1 MAIYPIT
8 RVSVG
13 DSLSVGVPA
22 INNAAQNLVVYS
34 ITRPSIPSPV
44 VVPLRNGAT
53 NFYTSFYFTV
63 NTAIVNSGALRF
75 IFGGAIVQPNVS
87 VGDQSLYGR
96 AKLTYGAQKTT
107 PLSIGVSSK
116 LPQPLIINGARGL
129 LLIDLTAINAVSNAK
144 NIPFHFGDTL
154 VGSVGLSNTGHYG
167 KAVLTTAFLIR
178 PLGINQGGQGVAT
191 TYGSPNKP
199 LDINLVVDKRFFEGR
214 LNFGGPDLVAQSG
227 AIEAGAFGS
236 SVVSKG
242 ADQIGPASINSFE
255 AGVPLTYTITDLA
268 LGQNHGILNPPFSR
282 NIVTQNSLNVGFYF
296 WDGYRLTTSGRQSSK
311 FGALVISTLQSY
323 ITPEGIAAFEYG
335 DALVGNKDIS
345 LEPAGIDSTSQPT
358 VPTII
363 NWARNIIAGGIRHG
377 VAGEPSVRHRHRYL
391 VPEALLSL
399 SIGRG
404 LTATHGVREVIGIGK
419 SNNLHGTAWIS
430 HSPRFINVSSVIK
443 DTRSNH
449 MVGGTQTLQP
459 TGYIATLFGERIIPV
474 GTNIYPLGL
483 DTEWGMADVG
493 LYTRYVGPRGYNSFG
508 ELAGDRWGHNKI
520 YNAVQYINQYYQ
532 GDSGLVPPKW
542 SDWQSIENR
551 NKVIGAVGSIS
562 QKFGYNQV
570 DNGATIL
577 SPSGITPPVSAR
589 NDVSLIAY
597 AIRTIALEGI
607 DSFVSESW
615 GVVYNGARVIAPI
628 GDVQTLMGDDA
639 GIVSN
644 RRYYNNVGRIDSLE
658 VGTPA
663 IGYRIRGV
671 DIEPRYSI
679 GPPQIELP
687 TVFLYTRY
695 IDLVGLDSEKHGLPD
710 LSIHFNNIAP
720 SWSHSNRF
728 GYPVLH
734 NVTPTLYGAGHDS
747 SEFGDTS
754 IRTQWRDL
762 LVNGSNTALIGLLK
776 ISDTK
781 QAIEVSS
788 LQAGSISQK
797 TIVIKLGTNPYVTQN
812 VWHNN
817 ESNNDEGDGYGS
829 NELIFGIV
837 GVNQNVLAPDS
848 IVNPS
853 PFGGISVRT
862 NTISVDGGYFGNS
875 ISSKLSIFNKSKF
888 LSVTGIDS
896 AISVGKPRM
905 SPHTIWAVVEAP
917 EQAKRNHDS
926 GGLHYVGETK
936 DKAPGFVVGNP
947 SIESTICTL
956 APYGFSALRSGD
968 HDTAMS
974 LQIIHPEDF
983 RLSRFGLPSIPFS
996 LQSIGFREGIDAS
1009 IETGRPSIGPPPY
1022 TGPARIFSR
1031 GIESPG
1037 IGSLNIENKTRYPDI
1052 SGFDSLNMGLSRPN
1066 DTPYMWQGLRVGEF
1080 VPMAITGGVITEF
1093 GKAWISL
1100 RVRDIQAKGT
1110 DSFAS
1115 NYILSSFDDRMKV
1128 NYGEYRQ
1135 PKPGNQEVI
1144 ADGINSYIGS
1154 DANIRLNQHFIRP
1167 DGNSDQ
1173 FRKGGYHA

>member
-1 MAIYPIT
+1 MAIYPIPKA
-8 RVSVG
+8 SVG
-13 DSLSVGVPA
+13 ES
-22 INNAAQNLVVYS
+22 LVVGNAKIS
-34 ITRPSIPSPV
+34 NKGISVKPSGIAATKIPQV
-44 VVPLRNGAT
+44 LV
-53 NFYTSFYFTV
+53 
-63 NTAIVNSGALRF
+63 VNSTLISHSYKMDFNQPAASANAKALRF
-75 IFGGAIVQPNVS
+75 NFGGSIVQPNIG
-87 VGDQSLYGR
+87 VGDQSRYGT
-96 AKLTYGAQKTT
+96 AKLTYGAKKITVTGIGYPSGFFAPLVSRSALLDINFNLNNPTT
-107 PLSIGVSSK
+107 NSK
-116 LPQPLIINGARGL
+116 NLAFHYGPIV
-129 LLIDLTAINAVSNAK
+129 VSNA
-144 NIPFHFGDTL
+144 
-154 VGSVGLSNTGHYG
+154 GLLHQGAYG
-167 KAVLTTAFLIR
+167 KGVLTKAFNLR
-178 PLGINQGGQGVAT
+178 PISIAPQLAGTPLVYNSSDSILSINQLL
-191 TYGSPNKP
+191 SSS
-199 LDINLVVDKRFFEGR
+199 FFDGR
-214 LNFGGPDLVAQSG
+214 INFGGANPITQVGKIKPIG
-227 AIEAGAFGS
+227 AGVPTVI
-236 SVVSKG
+236 KG
-242 ADQIGPASINSFE
+242 ADQIRPASINSFK
-255 AGVPLTYTITDLA
+255 AGLPLTYSITDLA
-268 LGQNHGILNPPFSR
+268 LGQNHGMLNAPFSR
-282 NIVTQNSLNVGFYF
+282 NIVIQNSLNVGFYF

-311 FGALVISTLQSY
+311 FGVLAISTLQSY
-323 ITPEGIAAFEYG
+323 ITPDGIASFEYSE
-335 DALVGNKDIS
+335 AVISNKDIS
-345 LEPAGIDSTSQPT
+345 LKPLGIDSTSQPT
-358 VPTII
+358 TPTVM

-377 VAGEPSVRHRHRYL
+377 VAGEPAVRHRYRI
-391 VPEALLSL
+391 VSPKALLSM
-399 SIGRG
+399 SIGSG
-404 LTATHGVREVIGIGK
+404 LTATHGVREVIGVGK
-419 SNNLHGTAWIS
+419 PNDLYGTAWIS

-459 TGYIATLFGERIIPV
+459 TGYVATLFGERIIPV
-474 GTNIYPLGL
+474 GANIYPLGL
-483 DTEWGMADVG
+483 DTEWGLADVG
-493 LYTRYVGPRGYNSFG
+493 LHTKYVGPRGYNSFG

-520 YNAVQYINQYYQ
+520 YNAVQYIDQYYQ

-562 QKFGYNQV
+562 QKFGYTQV
-570 DNGATIL
+570 DNGAVIL
-577 SPSGITPPVSAR
+577 FPASINPPISTR

-597 AIRTIALEGI
+597 AIRTIPLEGI
-607 DSFVSESW
+607 DSFVGESW
-615 GVVYNGARVIAPI
+615 GVVYNGARVISPL

-658 VGTPA
+658 AGAPA

-762 LVNGSNTALIGLLK
+762 LVKGSNTALIGLLK

-781 QAIEVSS
+781 QAIEVSG

-797 TIVIKLGTNPYVTQN
+797 NIVTKLGTNPYVTQN

-817 ESNNDEGDGYGS
+817 EANNGEGEGYGS
-829 NELIFGIV
+829 DELIFGKV
-837 GVNQNVLAPDS
+837 GINQNVLAPSS

-853 PFGGISVRT
+853 AFGSISVRT

-875 ISSKLSIFNKSKF
+875 ISSKLSIFNKSNF
-888 LSVTGIDS
+888 LSVAGIDS
-896 AISVGKPRM
+896 RISVGKPRL

-917 EQAKRNHDS
+917 DQAKRNHDS

-936 DKAPGFVVGNP
+936 TRPAGFVVGRP
-947 SIESTICTL
+947 SVESTIRTL
-956 APYGFSALRSGD
+956 APYGFNALRNGD

-974 LQIIHPEDF
+974 LQIIYPENF
-983 RLSRFGLPSIPFS
+983 RLSRFGIPSIPFS

-1009 IETGRPSIGPPPY
+1009 IETGKPSIGPPPY

-1031 GIESPG
+1031 GIESPV
-1037 IGSLNIENKTRYPDI
+1037 IGSLNIENKTRYPEI
-1052 SGFDSLNMGLSRPN
+1052 NGFDALRMGYSRAN
-1066 DTPYMWQGLRVGEF
+1066 DTPYMWQSLRIGEF
-1080 VPMAITGGVITEF
+1080 VPMAISGGVLTEF
-1093 GKAWISL
+1093 GTAWISL
-1100 RVRDIQAKGT
+1100 KIRDIQAVGA

-1115 NYILSSFDDRMKV
+1115 DYNLSSFDDRMKV
-1128 NYGEYRQ
+1128 KYGEYRQ
-1135 PKPGNQEVI
+1135 PTPSKKEI
-1144 ADGINSYIGS
+1144 TTTGINSYSSG
-1154 DANIRLNQHFIRP
+1154 DAAIRLNQHFIRP

-1173 FRKGGYHA
+1173 FRKGAF